1 MMTGMVFRHTVK
13 PISLYPAFV
22 SLLQESASHLQHN
35 QEYSDVTA
43 ETPIELDKYAG
54 TYSNA
59 GYGSVT
65 LCDPSNSRNSSY
77 CAQVLSDF
85 AIVDSHK
92 PSQLTSRLL
101 TKPQLFAKWS
111 RLWSTHVRLIHLSDS
126 KSVNIQMTTLFTD
139 GFGADKTPFETFEN
153 GEGEGEAEFVV
164 EDGRVLGLG
173 VFGIPGD
180 LTKRRGNTVQARA
193 EAWFDK
199 ISDHA
204 CIHYWN

>member
-1 MMTGMVFRHTVK
+1 MVFRHTDI
-13 PISLYPAFV
+13 PICLHLAFV
-22 SLLQESASHLQHN
+22 SLLQESAPSLQHG
-35 QEYSDVTA
+35 QEPSDVTA

-65 LCDPSNSRNSSY
+65 LCDSSNSLNSSY

-92 PSQLTSRLL
+92 PNQLTSSLL
-101 TKPQLFAKWS
+101 AKPQLFAKWS

-126 KSVNIQMTTLFTD
+126 KSVNIQITTLFTD
-139 GFGADKTPFETFEN
+139 GFGVDKTPFETFEN
-153 GEGEGEAEFVV
+153 GEGEVVAEFVV

-180 LTKRRGNTVQARA
+180 LTKRRGDTVQARA
-193 EAWFDK
+193 EVWFDK

-204 CIHYWN
+204 CIHCWN